1 MEEYVLLLMALGVSM
16 DAFAVSI
23 GKGLALKRA
32 SFRDAII
39 IALWFGIFHAMMPII
54 GYYIGETV
62 IDYIE
67 KFAHWVIFAILV
79 YLGGML
85 IRDAIKDVGHTEDKE
100 TGISS
105 MLPLS
110 IAVSIDSLAV
120 GIGLAAEEVS
130 IIVGALNLG
139 IVTGLMSFGGVF
151 LGNRIGTRY
160 GRVATFAGGAILV
173 VIGSMAVI
181 EHYFM

>member
-1 MEEYVLLLMALGVSM
+1 M

-32 SFRDAII
+32 SVRDAII
-39 IALWFGIFHAMMPII
+39 IALWFGAFHAMMPIT

-67 KFAHWVIFAILV
+67 KFAHWIIFAILA

-85 IRDAIKDVGHTEDKE
+85 IRDALREEEHTEDKE
-100 TGISS
+100 TGVSS

-120 GIGLAAEEVS
+120 GIGLAAEEVN
-130 IIVGALNLG
+130 IVIGALNLG

-160 GRVATFAGGAILV
+160 GRIATVVGGVILL
-173 VIGSMAVI
+173 VIGTMAVI
-181 EHYFM
+181 EYYF

>member
-1 MEEYVLLLMALGVSM
+1 MEEYLLLLMALGVSM

-32 SFRDAII
+32 RFRDAIV
-39 IALWFGIFHAMMPII
+39 IAIWFGIFHAMMPII
-54 GYYIGETV
+54 GYYIGESV

-67 KFAHWVIFAILV
+67 GFAHWIIFGILG
-79 YLGGML
+79 YLGFML
-85 IRDAIKDVGHTEDKE
+85 IRDALREEEHTEDKE

-120 GIGLAAEEVS
+120 GIGLAAEEVN
-130 IIVGALNLG
+130 IVVGALNLG
-139 IVTGLMSFGGVF
+139 VVTGLMSFGGVY

-160 GRVATFAGGAILV
+160 GRAAAIAGGAILII
-173 VIGSMAVI
+173 IGVYAVI
-181 EHYFM
+181 EHYI